1 MIRKINENEKFE
13 TTGKNEEMRGKDTDI
28 TYANASESEGQEGQS
43 AAETMRVK
51 WQQYV

>member
-1 MIRKINENEKFE
+1 MHEKFE
-13 TTGKNEEMRGKDTDI
+13 TTGKNGEMRGKDTDI
-28 TYANASESEGQEGQS
+28 TYAKSEIEGQEGQS